1 MRTTAQMA
9 REGQRDLLFANTD
22 TPAPTGPEHSSVS
35 DTSLTTLTHDRAA
48 GPTPDRHFQ
57 AGTTPTGPSRVAG
70 NDGARTQTNGSST
83 TRNRDHGRG
92 V

>member
-9 REGQRDLLFANTD
+9 REGQRDLLANTD
-22 TPAPTGPEHSSVS
+22 TPAPTGQEHSSVS
-35 DTSLTTLTHDRAA
+35 DTSLTALAHARAA
-48 GPTPDRHFQ
+48 GPATDRHFQ
-57 AGTTPTGPSRVAG
+57 AGTTPSGPTRASG
-70 NDGARTQTNGSST
+70 NDGARPQANGSST

>member
-9 REGQRDLLFANTD
+9 REGQRDQLANAD
-22 TPAPTGPEHSSVS
+22 TPAPTGPERSSVS
-35 DTSLTTLTHDRAA
+35 DTSLTALAHARAA
-48 GPTPDRHFQ
+48 GPTTDRHFQ
-57 AGTTPTGPSRVAG
+57 AGTTPTGPSRTTG

-83 TRNRDHGRG
+83 TRNREHGLG